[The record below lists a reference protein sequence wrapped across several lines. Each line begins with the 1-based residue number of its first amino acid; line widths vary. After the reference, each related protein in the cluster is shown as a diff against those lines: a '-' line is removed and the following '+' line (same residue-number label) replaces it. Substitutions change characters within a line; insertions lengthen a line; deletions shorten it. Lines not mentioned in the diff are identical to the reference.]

1 MNTTTLNIDGRILRL
16 TAEFQPIIHLPQNKI
31 FRYEALA
38 RFYNSE
44 GVLASTQQTIDKIE
58 ECKAIDKVTDF
69 MFDVVCQVI
78 KNKSSM
84 TISFNLSHLL
94 FNNSAYLETLYQKCL
109 MHEVNPQNI
118 EIEISEKT
126 TRQQLIDGIP
136 FLNQAKK
143 YGFMI
148 SLDDF
153 GAGNLQIDSLS
164 LFDFDTIKI
173 DRSIIDGIGKEET
186 KSQKLKIL
194 LNKLIPLG
202 VNIICEG
209 VEKATD
215 LNRLNKYHPIGI
227 QGYIFYRPLT
237 FSQLRLLEGF

>member
-1 MNTTTLNIDGRILRL
+1 MNTTILNIDGNILRL
-16 TAEFQPIIHLPQNKI
+16 SAEFQPIIHIPKNKI

-38 RFYNSE
+38 RFYSSD
-44 GVLASTQQTIDKIE
+44 GLLMSTQQTIDKIE
-58 ECKAIDKVTDF
+58 KYNAIDKVTDF

-78 KNKSSM
+78 KNKKSL

-94 FNNSAYLETLYQKCL
+94 FNNRPYLDKLYQACIK
-109 MHEVNPQNI
+109 HKINPRNI

-126 TRQQLIDGIP
+126 TQLQLIEGIS
-136 FLNQAKK
+136 FLNQAKT

-153 GAGNLQIDSLS
+153 GAGCLQIESLS
-164 LFDFDTIKI
+164 LFNFDTIKI
-173 DRSIIDGIGKEET
+173 DRSIIDGIGTEEV
-186 KSQKLKIL
+186 KSQKLKML
-194 LNKLIPLG
+194 LNRLRPLG
-202 VNIICEG
+202 ANIICEG
-209 VEKATD
+209 VERATD

-237 FSQLRLLEGF
+237 YSQLRLLEGF